1 MTLTLTQAQADLSD
15 LVHRLP
21 AGEVVEIV
29 ENGQTVAKLMI
40 ESPAPPATKPRVPG
54 VWKGFVTIVED
65 DDEHLKDFK
74 EYMP

>member
-15 LVHRLP
+15 LIHRLP

-29 ENGQTVAKLMI
+29 EDGRTVARLTI
-40 ESPAPPATKPRVPG
+40 EAPAVPPGWRQPG
-54 VWKGFVTIVED
+54 LLKGAITILED
-65 DDEHLKDFK
+65 DDEHLKDFA

>member
-1 MTLTLTQAQADLSD
+1 MTLTQAQADLSD

-29 ENGQTVAKLMI
+29 ENGQTVAKLTI
-40 ESPAPPATKPRVPG
+40 EAPKVPPG
-54 VWKGFVTIVED
+54 WRQPGLLKGAITILD
-65 DDEHLKDFK
+65 DHDEHLKDFA

>member
-1 MTLTLTQAQADLSD
+1 MTLTLTQAQADLTN

-29 ENGQTVAKLMI
+29 EDGRTVAKL
-40 ESPAPPATKPRVPG
+40 
-54 VWKGFVTIVED
+54 TIVIPTVPPGWRQPGLLKGAITILKD
-65 DDEHLKDFK
+65 DDEHLKDFA

>member
-29 ENGQTVAKLMI
+29 ENGQTVAKLTI
-40 ESPAPPATKPRVPG
+40 EAVAPPTANPRVPG
-54 VWKGFVTIVED
+54 IWKGFVTIVE

>member
-29 ENGQTVAKLMI
+29 EDGRTVAKLTI
-40 ESPAPPATKPRVPG
+40 EAAAPPEAKPRVPG
-54 VWKGFVTIVED
+54 IWKGFVTIVED
-65 DDEHLKDFK
+65 DDEHLEAFR
-74 EYMP
+74 EYMS